1 MEKDLTSKILDFNWK
16 INEESNKLEEMVKSE
31 IGGLHEEIDRE
42 REERVNSDQMLLQ
55 SMQKLFA
62 L

>member
-42 REERVNSDQMLLQ
+42 REERVNSDQMLL
-55 SMQKLFA
+55 
-62 L
+62 